1 MAITFVNMK
10 IFAAFFAF
18 LFFLYFQSSCGYK
31 NTKEKVVHDSVVV
44 TVATKKA
51 PGKFPEEINN
61 LLHLALPHDSGSVDR
76 YNEPDSSNTH
86 LFRLSRD
93 TNEVY
98 LIETEAGYMTGS
110 CGWLV
115 MAFRIKNNLPE
126 IFFNECG
133 SVDSI
138 FRVSHNGLYDFSV
151 RYRYWVSETP
161 LLYRFNGKEF
171 VEYNDPT
178 PPSLQTLLARVITAY
193 NPKDAVSSYGMPVL
207 FEYITL
213 GNSTYMLARHYC
225 GVYIVREFSSDDL
238 RVINYFEKG
247 ESLDIMEKE
256 TGGMND
262 IKVWEGL
269 TEYSYYKWDGKKY
282 VWKER
287 RSIM

>member
-1 MAITFVNMK
+1 MAITFVSMK
-10 IFAAFFAF
+10 IFAAFFAL

-44 TVATKKA
+44 TVATKL
-51 PGKFPEEINN
+51 PGKFPEETND
-61 LLHLALPHDSGSVDR
+61 LLHLILPRDSGSTDR
-76 YNEPDSSNTH
+76 YYEPDSSNTH

-98 LIETEAGYMTGS
+98 LVETEAGANIPGS

-115 MAFRIKNNLPE
+115 MAFRMKNNLPE

-138 FRVSHNGLYDFSV
+138 FPVSHNGLYDFSV

-161 LLYRFNGKEF
+161 FLYRFNGKEF